1 MPFSKVSR
9 ITSLRSNLINA
20 SALAAA
26 VGSAL
31 IMLAAPAQAE
41 SEMPQVKV
49 SFEDLNL
56 AQDKDVKR
64 LYTRLQQASG
74 VVCASFSGREQYQRA
89 SYRQCYSETLAKA
102 VEQVNASQLTRL
114 HDSRDSFRVAQQ
126 RKQQNAS

>member
-1 MPFSKVSR
+1 MSSSKVSR

-41 SEMPQVKV
+41 SEIPQVKV
-49 SFEDLNL
+49 AFEDLNL

-74 VVCASFSGREQYQRA
+74 VVCASFNGREQYQRA
-89 SYRQCYSETLAKA
+89 SYRQCYSAALAKA